1 MMPAARRV
9 RERATMAL
17 LSVALLAVALACRP
31 SKKGFGED
39 CVDDEQCKAG
49 TCSPASHFCTHAC
62 TYDRECGKNYVCRF
76 DGSAAGNSCAKPVG
90 IAVGGACQSPEGC
103 QNGHC
108 LKVKQDQP
116 GLCSRY
122 CQTVADC
129 PVGMRVCD
137 KISNSGLLKLCL
149 PESAAPAPAPT
160 PTPTPTPSPSTAP
173 TTKHRRHH

>member
-1 MMPAARRV
+1 MRGEPRW
-9 RERATMAL
+9 RERVTMIVATLAF
-17 LSVALLAVALACRP
+17 LAVALACRP

-39 CVDDEQCKAG
+39 CADDEQCKAG
-49 TCSPASHFCTHAC
+49 TCSPSSHFCTHAC

-76 DGSAAGNSCAKPVG
+76 DGSAAGNSCAKPIG
-90 IAVGGACQSPEGC
+90 IAVGGACQAPEGC

-108 LKVKQDQP
+108 LKIKPDQP

-129 PVGMRVCD
+129 PVGMKTCD

-149 PESAAPAPAPT
+149 PDSNAAPAPT
-160 PTPTPTPSPSTAP
+160 PTPTPTPSTAPTP
-173 TTKHRRHH
+173 TTKHRRHR